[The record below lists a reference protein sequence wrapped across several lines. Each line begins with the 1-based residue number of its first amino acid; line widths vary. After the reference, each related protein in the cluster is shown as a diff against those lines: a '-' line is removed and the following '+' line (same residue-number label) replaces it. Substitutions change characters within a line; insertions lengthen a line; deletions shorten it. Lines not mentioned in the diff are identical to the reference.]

1 MLFNYQEFLDG
12 IDRAAYHEGEW
23 QWEEDGYT
31 VTRTYTYSA
40 PGCHDSCGVLMYVKD
55 GKLEKIEGDPLDPC
69 ANGRLCMR
77 CLNLVEGV
85 NYEERPK
92 YPLRRAGERG
102 ENKWERITWD
112 EALDQIC
119 DWIHT
124 NLDEAGFGRESIFVN
139 HGTGRNI
146 SSWVPFLGGACL
158 GTPNIGAIGFSGY
171 SCYLPRTCGTA
182 AGIGDFPIVD
192 ASEGHED
199 RYANPDWKNPDVVV
213 IWGSEP
219 LKSNADGYLGHWLNV
234 CHQMGTEIISVDPQL
249 TWWGARA
256 AYWLNL
262 RPGTDLALA
271 LAWLNVITTEDLQ
284 DKEFIDLWCAY
295 YDDLKAHVAQYTPE
309 WAAEITGVDAE
320 DIAAAARLYA
330 NAERGAIHW
339 GLAFD
344 TQVDSIQLC
353 QTVSNLMSVC
363 GNIDKPGTNLLVRN
377 GFEINPGY
385 ATAQLYC
392 DPDTF
397 AKKLT
402 VDLVHPGC
410 VQFIGMA
417 DCDAVNRAFETG
429 EPYPIKMAWI
439 QGSNSIVCSS
449 TAAPR
454 VYKMLSSV
462 EFCVVADPYMTP
474 SAVAF
479 ADIFLP
485 LKTTAERDSMRVWWT
500 PLRAMK
506 SVSEWYEAKSDEEL
520 IVALG
525 LKLNPELFEKRWPTV
540 EALLQDYLDVG
551 FNLYDPETG
560 KSYKSA
566 GRSKAGM
573 IEVEDVHTDFWK
585 KHHAD
590 GECSFDALV
599 QKGGYEYDDF
609 CATYYKYEK
618 GLLRPDGQPGF
629 STPSGRI
636 EAGALRHV
644 RRLGHSSFGR
654 ARHRAF
660 HQAPPDRRG
669 IPQGVPVHLHQR
681 LALLRVLP
689 LREPPAGHHARVPSV
704 AARQDQPAD
713 GRGIRHQ
720 RGRMD
725 LDREHRG
732 PLQAGGAHRPGHR
745 PALHSCRARLVVSRT
760 GTGVPAPLW
769 RVRLQHQQPDDF
781 VRDRFRRHRQS
792 AQGARLQDLQGHGR
806 ECGASARRSGH
817 RKGRLPQRLRG
828 RTAVRMDDRQHDARR
843 GTILV
848 KGILVNYEYCTGCH
862 SCEVACKK
870 HLGLP
875 AGEFGIKVAEIGP
888 FEYEGAKNNK
898 DRWEW
903 TWMPVLTKACDMCE
917 DRVAKGKMPMCVQ
930 HCQAWCLYHGEVGD
944 LAKKIDGTSR
954 CALLVPSA

>member
-55 GKLEKIEGDPLDPC
+55 GKLEKVEGDPLDPC

-85 NYEERPK
+85 NYEDRPK

-636 EAGALRHV
+636 ELVPYATFGAW
-644 RRLGHSSFGR
+644 
-654 ARHRAF
+654 
-660 HQAPPDRRG
+660 G
-669 IPQGVPVHLHQR
+669 IPPLAEHVTALSTKRHLTDEEYRKEYPFICINGSRSYEFFHSENRQQATMREFHPWPLVKISPQTAEEYGINEGEWIWIENTEGRCKQVAHIDPVIDPHYIHAEHGWWYPEQEPAFPHLYGAFDSNINN
-681 LALLRVLP
+681 LTTSFETGFGGIGNP
-689 LREPPAGHHARVPSV
+689 LKAPVCKIYKVTEENA
-704 AARQDQPAD
+704 
-713 GRGIRHQ
+713 
-720 RGRMD
+720 
-725 LDREHRG
+725 
-732 PLQAGGAHRPGHR
+732 
-745 PALHSCRARLVVSRT
+745 
-760 GTGVPAPLW
+760 APL
-769 RVRLQHQQPDDF
+769 P
-781 VRDRFRRHRQS
+781 
-792 AQGARLQDLQGHGR
+792 
-806 ECGASARRSGH
+806 
-817 RKGRLPQRLRG
+817 
-828 RTAVRMDDRQHDARR
+828 
-843 GTILV
+843 
-848 KGILVNYEYCTGCH
+848 
-862 SCEVACKK
+862 
-870 HLGLP
+870 
-875 AGEFGIKVAEIGP
+875 
-888 FEYEGAKNNK
+888 
-898 DRWEW
+898 
-903 TWMPVLTKACDMCE
+903 
-917 DRVAKGKMPMCVQ
+917 
-930 HCQAWCLYHGEVGD
+930 GEVVTEKGGFRND
-944 LAKKIDGTSR
+944 YVAGQPYAWTTDNTTREGGR
-954 CALLVPSA
+954 F

>member
-1 MLFNYQEFLDG
+1 MLFDYQEFLDG
-12 IDRAAYHEGEW
+12 IDRTAYHEGEW

-40 PGCHDSCGVLMYVKD
+40 PGCHDSCGVLMYAKD

-85 NYEERPK
+85 NYEDRPK
-92 YPLRRAGERG
+92 YPLKRVGKRG

-112 EALDQIC
+112 QALDTIA
-119 DWIHT
+119 DWIREHI
-124 NLDEAGFGRESIFVN
+124 DEAGFGRESIFVN

-199 RYANPDWKNPDVVV
+199 RYGNSEWIRPDVVV
-213 IWGSEP
+213 IWGCEP
-219 LKSNADGYLGHWLNV
+219 LRSNADGYLGHWLVV
-234 CHQMGTEIISVDPQL
+234 CMQQGTEFISIDPQL
-249 TWWGARA
+249 TWWGAHA
-256 AYWLNL
+256 SYWLPI
-262 RPGTDLALA
+262 RPATDLALA
-271 LAWLNVITTEDLQ
+271 LSWLNVITQEDLI
-284 DKEFIDLWCAY
+284 DHEFVDLWCAY
-295 YDDLKAHVAQYTPE
+295 YDELKEHVAQFTPE
-309 WAAEITGVDAE
+309 WAAEICRVPADV
-320 DIAAAARLYA
+320 IADAARFYA
-330 NAERGAIHW
+330 GAKRGAVQW

-363 GNIDKPGTNLLVRN
+363 GNIDKPGTNILVRN

-429 EPYPIKMAWI
+429 EPYPIKMFWS
-439 QGSNSIVCSS
+439 QGSNGISCSA

-454 VYKMLSSV
+454 VHKMLENV

-474 SAVAF
+474 TAVAY

-506 SVSEWYEAKSDEEL
+506 SVSKWYEAKSDEEL

-525 LKLNPELFEKRWPTV
+525 NKLNPELFHKRWPTL

-551 FNLYDPETG
+551 FNIYDPDTG
-560 KSYKSA
+560 RSYKSA

-573 IEVEDVHTDFWK
+573 VEVDDVHTDYWK
-585 KHHAD
+585 KHHED
-590 GECSFDALV
+590 GQCSFGALV
-599 QKGGYEYDDF
+599 SKGGYEYDDF
-609 CATYYKYEK
+609 CSTYYKYEK

-629 STPSGRI
+629 ATPSGRV
-636 EAGALRHV
+636 ELVPYAVFGAW
-644 RRLGHSSFGR
+644 
-654 ARHRAF
+654 
-660 HQAPPDRRG
+660 G
-669 IPQGVPVHLHQR
+669 IPPLAEHIESITATRWLHDQEYR
-681 LALLRVLP
+681 KEYPFICINGSRSYEFFHSENRQQATM
-689 LREPPAGHHARVPSV
+689 REFHPWP
-704 AARQDQPAD
+704 
-713 GRGIRHQ
+713 
-720 RGRMD
+720 
-725 LDREHRG
+725 
-732 PLQAGGAHRPGHR
+732 
-745 PALHSCRARLVVSRT
+745 
-760 GTGVPAPLW
+760 
-769 RVRLQHQQPDDF
+769 
-781 VRDRFRRHRQS
+781 
-792 AQGARLQDLQGHGR
+792 
-806 ECGASARRSGH
+806 
-817 RKGRLPQRLRG
+817 
-828 RTAVRMDDRQHDARR
+828 
-843 GTILV
+843 LV
-848 KGILVNYEYCTGCH
+848 KVSTQTAAEYDLTEGEWIWLENTEGRCRQKVTIDPMLDPHYVHAEHGWWFPEQEPSFPHLYGTFECNINNLTHSFETGYGGIGNPLKSICCKIYKCTEDVSEPTPSEVVTELGGFRNDY
-862 SCEVACKK
+862 VAC
-870 HLGLP
+870 
-875 AGEFGIKVAEIGP
+875 EP
-888 FEYEGAKNNK
+888 FARKEK
-898 DRWEW
+898 
-903 TWMPVLTKACDMCE
+903 
-917 DRVAKGKMPMCVQ
+917 
-930 HCQAWCLYHGEVGD
+930 
-944 LAKKIDGTSR
+944 
-954 CALLVPSA
+954 

>member
-12 IDRAAYHEGEW
+12 IDRKAYHEGEW

-40 PGCHDSCGVLMYVKD
+40 PGCHDSCGVLMYTKD

-85 NYEERPK
+85 NYEKRPK
-92 YPLRRAGERG
+92 YPLKRAGERG
-102 ENKWERITWD
+102 ENKWERISWE
-112 EALDQIC
+112 EALDTIAN
-119 DWIHT
+119 WIHT
-124 NLDEAGFGRESIFVN
+124 NIDEAGFGRESIFVN

-158 GTPNIGAIGFSGY
+158 GTPNIGAIGSSGY

-182 AGIGDFPIVD
+182 ASIGDFPIVD
-192 ASEGHED
+192 ASEGHAD
-199 RYANPDWKNPDVVV
+199 RYNNPEWKNPDVVV
-213 IWGSEP
+213 VWGCEP

-234 CHQMGTEIISVDPQL
+234 CHQMGTKIISVDPQL

-256 AYWLNL
+256 EYWMNV

-271 LAWLNVITTEDLQ
+271 LAWLNVITQEDLQ
-284 DKEFIDLWCAY
+284 DKEFINLWCAY
-295 YDDLKAHVAQYTPE
+295 YDDLKNYVAQFTPE
-309 WAAEITGVDAE
+309 WASEITGIPAE

-330 NAERGAIHW
+330 GAERGAIQW

-344 TQVDSIQLC
+344 TQNDSIQLC

-363 GNIDKPGTNLLVRN
+363 GNIDKPGTNILVRN

-429 EPYPIKMAWI
+429 KPYPIKMAWI
-439 QGSNSIVCSS
+439 QGSNSIVCSA

-520 IVALG
+520 VVALG
-525 LKLNPELFEKRWPTV
+525 LKLNPELFEKRWPTL
-540 EALLQDYLDVG
+540 EALLQDYLDTG
-551 FNLYDPETG
+551 FNIYDPETG

-573 IEVEDVHTDFWK
+573 IEIEDAHTDYYR
-585 KHHAD
+585 KHAAD
-590 GECSFDALV
+590 GECSFKSLV
-599 QKGGYEYDDF
+599 EKGGYEYDDF
-609 CATYYKYEK
+609 CDTYYKYEK
-618 GLLRPDGQPGF
+618 GMLRPDGKPGF

-636 EAGALRHV
+636 ELVPYATFGAWGIDPWPKHHESI
-644 RRLGHSSFGR
+644 HSVKWLEDEEFRKEYPFICVNGSRSYEFFHSENRQQATMLEFHPDPVVNISTQTAEEYGINEGEWIWLENSEGRCMQKAHINPVLSPNYVYAEHGWWYPEKEPAFPSLFGMWEVNINNLT
-654 ARHRAF
+654 ASYETG
-660 HQAPPDRRG
+660 PGG
-669 IPQGVPVHLHQR
+669 IGCPFKSIVCRIYKVTEENAEPTPGEKVTQQG
-681 LALLRVLP
+681 
-689 LREPPAGHHARVPSV
+689 G
-704 AARQDQPAD
+704 
-713 GRGIRHQ
+713 
-720 RGRMD
+720 
-725 LDREHRG
+725 
-732 PLQAGGAHRPGHR
+732 
-745 PALHSCRARLVVSRT
+745 
-760 GTGVPAPLW
+760 
-769 RVRLQHQQPDDF
+769 
-781 VRDRFRRHRQS
+781 FRN
-792 AQGARLQDLQGHGR
+792 DY
-806 ECGASARRSGH
+806 
-817 RKGRLPQRLRG
+817 
-828 RTAVRMDDRQHDARR
+828 V
-843 GTILV
+843 
-848 KGILVNYEYCTGCH
+848 
-862 SCEVACKK
+862 
-870 HLGLP
+870 
-875 AGEFGIKVAEIGP
+875 AGEPYAYG
-888 FEYEGAKNNK
+888 
-898 DRWEW
+898 
-903 TWMPVLTKACDMCE
+903 ME
-917 DRVAKGKMPMCVQ
+917 DSWQERMKRGVEK
-930 HCQAWCLYHGEVGD
+930 
-944 LAKKIDGTSR
+944 
-954 CALLVPSA
+954 